1 MTSAKHSLALA
12 KRVQAKDETASIISR
27 LLFCGLLLGAGCGK
41 EPEATPKIPATPA
54 PAAANSEEAP
64 SLLPPPAPNSR
75 TPSVVGVSESIPAE
89 HFSQLSQAL
98 LTFRRDKNR
107 APKDWQELLAT
118 GYLKQMPKAPPGK
131 RYTFN
136 PQSLDVL
143 TAPAVFDQN

>member
-1 MTSAKHSLALA
+1 MTSGKLSRALA
-12 KRVQAKDETASIISR
+12 KLVQAKDETAAISR

-41 EPEATPKIPATPA
+41 EPDATPKSPATPPAATADPVDASGLPPA
-54 PAAANSEEAP
+54 PVAAANP
-64 SLLPPPAPNSR
+64 RP
-75 TPSVVGVSESIPAE
+75 VVGVSESIPAD

-98 LTFRRDKNR
+98 LTFRRDKKR

-136 PQSLDVL
+136 PFSLDVL
-143 TAPAVFDQN
+143 TAPAVFEQN

>member
-1 MTSAKHSLALA
+1 MTPKKLFPDRLKFLRPIAMTKPLAWFFCSA
-12 KRVQAKDETASIISR
+12 
-27 LLFCGLLLGAGCGK
+27 LLFSAGCGK
-41 EPEATPKIPATPA
+41 EPDETPKTPATPPAATASPVDASGLPPA
-54 PAAANSEEAP
+54 PAASASP
-64 SLLPPPAPNSR
+64 RP
-75 TPSVVGVSESIPAE
+75 VVGVSESIPAD

-143 TAPAVFDQN
+143 TAPAVFEQN

>member
-1 MTSAKHSLALA
+1 MTSGKLSLVLA
-12 KRVQAKDETASIISR
+12 KLVQAKDETAAISR

-41 EPEATPKIPATPA
+41 EPDATPPPPATP
-54 PAAANSEEAP
+54 PAATADPVDSANP
-64 SLLPPPAPNSR
+64 R
-75 TPSVVGVSESIPAE
+75 SVVGVSESIPAA

-136 PQSLDVL
+136 PFSLDVL
-143 TAPAVFDQN
+143 TAPAIFESN